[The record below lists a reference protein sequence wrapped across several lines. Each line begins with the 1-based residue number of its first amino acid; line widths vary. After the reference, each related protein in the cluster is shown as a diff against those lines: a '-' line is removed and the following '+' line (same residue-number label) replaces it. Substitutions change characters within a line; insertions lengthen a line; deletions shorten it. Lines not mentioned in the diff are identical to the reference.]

1 VGVVSGCVNG
11 ICGKWEELTEM
22 LSTYRRWKHVR
33 EMWGE
38 IGGYLSD

>member
-11 ICGKWEELTEM
+11 ICGKREEVTEM
-22 LSTYRRWKHVR
+22 LSPYRRWKRVR

-38 IGGYLSD
+38 TGGYLCE